1 VTQQLL
7 WVGVFLA
14 LLAALPWLLRWV
26 RNRAAAAAGAGDTQS
41 RFVSA
46 VAVGP
51 QQRVVTVEVGP
62 AHERVWLT
70 VGVTGQSMVLLHRS
84 APNADGQIAS
94 VSPNMPLSAEPP
106 NSP

>member
-7 WVGVFLA
+7 WVGLFLA
-14 LLAALPWLLRWV
+14 LLAALPWLLRWI
-26 RNRAAAAAGAGDTQS
+26 RARASNTLGASEAQS
-41 RFVSA
+41 RFISA

-62 AHERVWLT
+62 SHERVWLT

-84 APNADGQIAS
+84 GSNPTGQMATPS
-94 VSPNMPLSAEPP
+94 SGSTLSESLP
-106 NSP
+106 SSQ

>member
-1 VTQQLL
+1 MTQQLL

-26 RNRAAAAAGAGDTQS
+26 RTRAGTTIGAGDTQS
-41 RFVSA
+41 RFISA

-51 QQRVVTVEVGP
+51 QQRVVTVEIGP

-84 APNADGQIAS
+84 APSAEGQIANPSSDSAWS
-94 VSPNMPLSAEPP
+94 VAPPSSP
-106 NSP
+106 

>member
-7 WVGVFLA
+7 WVGAFLA

-26 RNRAAAAAGAGDTQS
+26 RSRASSTMGTSDTQS
-41 RFVSA
+41 RFIAA

-62 AHERVWLT
+62 SHERVWLT

-84 APNADGQIAS
+84 TPSPGGQSSNPSSGAS
-94 VSPNMPLSAEPP
+94 LSESLP
-106 NSP
+106 SSQ

>member
-1 VTQQLL
+1 MTQQLL
-7 WVGVFLA
+7 WIGAFLA
-14 LLAALPWLLRWV
+14 LLAALPWLLRWL
-26 RNRAAAAAGAGDTQS
+26 RTRATGAAGAGDTQS

-62 AHERVWLT
+62 AHDRVWLT

-84 APNADGQIAS
+84 APNADGSDVTAS
-94 VSPNMPLSAEPP
+94 PILPHSQ
-106 NSP
+106 

>member
-7 WVGVFLA
+7 WVGAFLA

-26 RNRAAAAAGAGDTQS
+26 RARASTTTGTSDTQS
-41 RFVSA
+41 RFISA

-62 AHERVWLT
+62 SHERVWLT

-84 APNADGQIAS
+84 SSNPEGQIS
-94 VSPNMPLSAEPP
+94 NLTSGSKLSESPPS
-106 NSP
+106 SQ

>member
-1 VTQQLL
+1 MTQQLL

-26 RNRAAAAAGAGDTQS
+26 RTRAATAAGAGDSQS

-62 AHERVWLT
+62 AHDRIWLT

-84 APNADGQIAS
+84 VPSADGQTPSAPS
-94 VSPNMPLSAEPP
+94 TLPLSAAQP
-106 NSP
+106 NSL

>member
-1 VTQQLL
+1 MTQQLL
-7 WVGVFLA
+7 WVGAFLA

-26 RNRAAAAAGAGDTQS
+26 RARAAAAAGAGDTQS
-41 RFVSA
+41 RFISA

-84 APNADGQIAS
+84 VPTAAGLTTGGAS
-94 VSPNMPLSAEPP
+94 AVSLPVSP
-106 NSP
+106 SP